1 MDCIPDKSTVP
12 ALKWAMVFVGTF
24 LLALSISFLRTDN
37 KYIGFFGEYQRR
49 TGYLS
54 YFCLTVFFVA
64 SSFIFRL
71 NNIIRLEV
79 VALVTGFL
87 TALYGVNQ
95 HFNHDFIHWNK
106 QVGDFSHAVSKL
118 QSVIK
123 VDKRNYDAYQLLAQI
138 YEYQKN
144 WILAIGVRKHIA
156 SMDPFNQVNLLQLGE
171 DEKNNGNTIEA
182 YKIIDKISS
191 FAPNSSEASQAIKD
205 FSN

>member
-1 MDCIPDKSTVP
+1 MNLLNRTQTPQSKSEVETY
-12 ALKWAMVFVGTF
+12 LK
-24 LLALSISFLRTDN
+24 ISQKPLN
-37 KYIGFFGEYQRR
+37 
-49 TGYLS
+49 
-54 YFCLTVFFVA
+54 
-64 SSFIFRL
+64 FIFHEPTF
-71 NNIIRLEV
+71 EV
-79 VALVTGFL
+79 TEARHY
-87 TALYGVNQ
+87 A
-95 HFNHDFIHWNK
+95 